1 MQLLRTLQLIFAV
14 FISLL
19 IFTSC
24 EEPQSKSADFVF
36 INGNVTTMN
45 ESMPHAEAIAIKGDT
60 IQNVGSN
67 ADIESMIGKNTRVV
81 DLHGKFVIPG
91 FIESHA
97 HFLSLGNSKMI
108 LNLSNAANWDEIVAI
123 VAEAAEKAKPGDWI
137 IGRGWHQEKWD
148 PVPEPNVEGYPVH
161 DMLSSATP
169 FNPVI
174 LYHASGHA
182 LFANKKA
189 MELAGIDT
197 STADPKGGRI
207 VRDSLN
213 NNKAIGVFEENA
225 EDIIYNEYQKFLD
238 QKSPSEKRQA
248 VHEKIK
254 LAAIECAKNGIT
266 SFHDAGEPF
275 EVIDFLKEE
284 VDSGFL
290 KVRLY
295 VMVKESNKNL
305 EKQITDYKIIGYGNN
320 FLTVRAIKAYIDGA
334 LGSHGA
340 WMLSE
345 YSDLPGNT
353 GANVTSLASL
363 RKTAE
368 IAINNDFQM
377 CTHAIGDKGNREI
390 LNIYE
395 STFKKYPEKHDLRWR
410 IEHAQHLSNK
420 DIKRFAKLGVIAAM
434 QGIHCTSDA
443 TFVKKRLGSYR
454 AKEGAYV
461 WRKLID
467 SGAIICNGTDAPVE
481 SVNTINNF
489 YATVTRKLSNGSIF
503 YPEQK
508 MTRMEALKSYT
519 INGAYASFQE
529 DKLGSIEKG
538 KLADIVVLS
547 NDLLKVPDD
556 QIKDTKIILT
566 MVGGEVVYGIK

>member
-1 MQLLRTLQLIFAV
+1 MLFSRTLRITLVV

-24 EEPQSKSADFVF
+24 EESQSTSADFVF
-36 INGNVTTMN
+36 LNGNVATMN
-45 ESMPHAEAIAIKGDT
+45 DAMPHAEAIAIKGDT

-67 ADIESMIGKNTRVV
+67 SDIEALIGKNTRVV
-81 DLHGKFVIPG
+81 DLNGEFVMPG

-97 HFLSLGNSKMI
+97 HFLALGNSKMI

-137 IGRGWHQEKWD
+137 VGRGWHQEKWD

-161 DMLSSATP
+161 NMLSSATP
-169 FNPVI
+169 FNPVL

-197 STADPKGGRI
+197 STANPNGGRI
-207 VRDSLN
+207 VRDSLSK
-213 NNKAIGVFEENA
+213 KAIGVFEENA
-225 EDIIYNEYQKFLD
+225 EDLIYKEYQKFLD
-238 QKSPSEKRQA
+238 SRTPTEKRQEM
-248 VHEKIK
+248 HEKVR
-254 LAAIECAKNGIT
+254 LAAIECGENGIT
-266 SFHDAGEPF
+266 SFHDAGETF
-275 EVIDFLKEE
+275 DVIDFLKEE
-284 VDSGFL
+284 VDSGFI

-295 VMVKESNKNL
+295 VMIGESNKNL
-305 EKQITDYKIIGYGNN
+305 EKRIADYKIIGYGND
-320 FLTVRAIKAYIDGA
+320 FLTVRAVKAYIDGA

-340 WMLSE
+340 WMLE
-345 YSDLPGNT
+345 DYSDLPGNR
-353 GANVTSLASL
+353 GDNVTSLASL

-368 IAINNDFQM
+368 IAINNGFQM

-395 STFKKYPEKHDLRWR
+395 STFKKHPDKHDLRWR
-410 IEHAQHLSNK
+410 VEHAQHLSNR
-420 DIKRFAKLGVIAAM
+420 DIKRFAELGVIAAM

-481 SVNTINNF
+481 PVNTIDNF
-489 YATVTRKLSNGSIF
+489 YATVTRRLSDGSTF
-503 YPEQK
+503 YPDQK

-547 NDLLKVPDD
+547 NDLLKVPDE
-556 QIKDTKIILT
+556 QIKKTRVILT
-566 MVGGEVVYGIK
+566 MVGGEVVYGEK